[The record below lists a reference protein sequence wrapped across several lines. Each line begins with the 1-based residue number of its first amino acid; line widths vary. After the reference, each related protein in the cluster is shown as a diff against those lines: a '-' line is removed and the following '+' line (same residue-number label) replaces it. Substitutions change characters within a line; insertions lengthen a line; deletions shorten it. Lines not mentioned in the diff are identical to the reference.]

1 MDEHDQT
8 SLRLGEADIQVLA
21 SLLGRRILSVDSM
34 TSAIVESAYLRLTDA
49 IVELAALERGVDDRG
64 FPWRISAQMWSTET
78 VFDAPLLTYIPDVGT
93 VRSIDVLSDE
103 KDVED
108 GLAIRLTDGRTLWA
122 CCAGGDHVAPQL
134 GDEPRGTFPNG
145 WRATTKVSRSL

>member
-1 MDEHDQT
+1 MNEHAET
-8 SLRLGEADIQVLA
+8 SPRFGEDDIQVLA
-21 SLLGRRILSVDSM
+21 SLLGQTVLSVDWM
-34 TSAIVESAYLRLTDA
+34 ADGIVESAYLRLADA
-49 IVELAALERGVDDRG
+49 IVELAAVEHGADDRG
-64 FPWRISAQMWSTET
+64 FPWRISLKMWSTET
-78 VFDAPLLTYIPDVGT
+78 VFDAPLLTDIPDVGT

-122 CCAGGDHVAPQL
+122 YCAGGDNVAAQL

-145 WRATTKVSRSL
+145 WRATKVSRSL